1 MKEEVDAIVEQFL
14 PTIKRL
20 ARRLHAKYPSVA
32 AEDLQQ
38 EGTKGLIRAWD
49 EYDPAK
55 GNLGSFIHPWIKG
68 RMLMHIRKDAATHRY
83 EREAWDAVEE
93 VIQKQPISGGTS
105 LAEAVFEVADA
116 YALEAYS
123 RRTAEDELLT
133 REALANVAAFLAQLS
148 ERDREFCRLRFVEE
162 LTLDD
167 VGARLGWLSRAQ
179 MCRDEKRLRE
189 LLRLHLARVG

>member
-1 MKEEVDAIVEQFL
+1 MKEELDAIVEQFL
-14 PTIKRL
+14 PRIRRL
-20 ARRLHAKYPSVA
+20 ARLMHAKYPRVA
-32 AEDLQQ
+32 ADDLQQ
-38 EGTKGLIRAWD
+38 VGTQGLLRAWE

-55 GNLGSFIHPWIKG
+55 GNLGSFILPWIKG
-68 RMLMHIRKDAATHRY
+68 RMLMLIRKDAATHRY
-83 EREAWDAVEE
+83 EHEALDAVEE
-93 VIQKQPISGGTS
+93 VIRKKPISGGAS

-133 REALANVAAFLAQLS
+133 REALASVAAFLAQLS

-167 VGARLGWLSRAQ
+167 VGVRLGLSRAQ

-189 LLRLHLARVG
+189 RLRLHLARVG